1 MFFARN
7 PLATNPDILGSRRAG
22 FATIAADV
30 RIVPNAR
37 RRFEMSTLK
46 KNLKLAGA
54 LAIVLGVA
62 SPLMATSASAAPYNH
77 GRSHYTHVDPM
88 RDHRHVPKA
97 RYERRPP
104 MPHHGHYKWR
114 EGRWNWSHSHWVWA
128 PGIWIRF

>member
-1 MFFARN
+1 
-7 PLATNPDILGSRRAG
+7 LGGRRAG

-30 RIVPNAR
+30 QVVPNAR

-62 SPLMATSASAAPYNH
+62 SPLMATSASAAPYHGHTAYSHNDRDH
-77 GRSHYTHVDPM
+77 GRYDWQ
-88 RDHRHVPKA
+88 RDRRHTPKA